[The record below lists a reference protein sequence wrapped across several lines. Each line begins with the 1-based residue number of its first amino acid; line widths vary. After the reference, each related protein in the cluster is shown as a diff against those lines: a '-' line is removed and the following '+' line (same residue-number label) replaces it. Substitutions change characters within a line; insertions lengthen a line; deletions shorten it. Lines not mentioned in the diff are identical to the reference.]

1 MKNKKY
7 KGAFS
12 MKKVLIIDDSS
23 YMRMFIKKIIE
34 KGGLYIM
41 YEASTKD
48 DAIELFKNEKPD
60 IVTLDLNMSEFNRDG
75 INVLT
80 ELMNINPEAA
90 VIIISAVGYE
100 DVKDKC
106 IALGAKSYIR
116 KPFDTK
122 TLLEALEEYK

>member
-1 MKNKKY
+1 
-7 KGAFS
+7 

-48 DAIELFKNEKPD
+48 EAIEVFKNEKPD

-80 ELMNINPEAA
+80 EIMNINPEAF

-106 IALGAKSYIR
+106 IELGAKSYIK

-122 TLLEALEEYK
+122 TLLQVLEEYK